1 MNSLNTLEVV
11 VEPTHPM
18 ASSNTKSPY
27 LFRLSNGNYIS
38 RMAYVYMVASEGLI
52 SHRYLSP
59 NESAWVLSNRKAN

>member
-1 MNSLNTLEVV
+1 MNSLNVTVV

-18 ASSNTKSPY
+18 SSSNTKDKNI
-27 LFRLSNGNYIS
+27 FRLANGNYIS
-38 RMAYVYMVASEGLI
+38 RKAYVSLVADKGLI

>member
-1 MNSLNTLEVV
+1 MTHSVSVV

-18 ASSNTKSPY
+18 SSSNTKDKNI
-27 LFRLSNGNYIS
+27 FRLSNGNYIS

-59 NESAWVLSNRKAN
+59 NESAWVLANRKAN